1 MIIVDSS
8 VWIDYFNGA
17 PTRESDYLD
26 SILGIEMVGLG
37 DLIAVE
43 TLRGFRH
50 DADFENAKILLQ
62 SLPIHSFL
70 GPKKAVNCAQNYR
83 RLSLKGITIQKTT
96 DVIIASYCISEG
108 HQLLFSD
115 KDFVPFVQHLGLRP
129 AI

>member
-1 MIIVDSS
+1 MIIVDTS
-8 VWIDYFNGA
+8 VWVDYFNGVS
-17 PTRESDYLD
+17 TTESDYLD

-43 TLRGFRH
+43 ILQGFRYE
-50 DADFENAKILLQ
+50 ADFESAKILLQ
-62 SLPIHSFL
+62 SLPIDSFL
-70 GPKKAVNCAQNYR
+70 GPERAVNCAQNYR
-83 RLSLKGITIQKTT
+83 RLRLKGITIQKTT

-108 HQLLFSD
+108 HKLLFSD